1 MGVYNQQDLI
11 GYIQDNTPKVK
22 DRKVFVIINDVGE
35 VLDIGKRY
43 GIFTSKSG
51 AKQAL
56 NCYISNKMKWYEYSR
71 NIPGPLRLHGM
82 TLREEVRET
91 VEFLLSNKLVVIKD
105 MVI

>member
-1 MGVYNQQDLI
+1 MTVYNQPDLI

-51 AKQAL
+51 AAQAL
-56 NCYISNKMKWYEYSR
+56 NLYVSNKMKWYEYSR
-71 NIPGPLRLHGM
+71 NIPGSQRLQGSELRN
-82 TLREEVRET
+82 EVKET
-91 VEFLLSNKLVVIKD
+91 VAYLLTNKLVVISE
-105 MVI
+105 MIV

>member
-1 MGVYNQQDLI
+1 MTVYNQPDLI

-56 NCYISNKMKWYEYSR
+56 NRYVSNKMKWYEYSR
-71 NIPGPLRLHGM
+71 NIQGSQRLLGNE
-82 TLREEVRET
+82 LDNEVRET
-91 VEFLLSNKLVVIKD
+91 VEFLLSNKLVVISE
-105 MVI
+105 MIV